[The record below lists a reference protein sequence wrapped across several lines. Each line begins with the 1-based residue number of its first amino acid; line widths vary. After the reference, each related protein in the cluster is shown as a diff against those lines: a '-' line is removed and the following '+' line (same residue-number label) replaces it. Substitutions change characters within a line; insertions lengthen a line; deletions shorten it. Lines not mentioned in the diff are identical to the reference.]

1 MGGVVQI
8 LTEQPGPGER
18 FRTESHAGNLNTYT
32 ESLSGRYGT
41 DRIGLS
47 LGYRWFHTNGFITV
61 PAYQRGPVDR
71 TDDSRHENFAGTLR
85 IAPDASTTIT
95 VGGNLFREDRTFG
108 TALSVAARTI
118 GSVTLG
124 LEHELGAS
132 GHWEAKL
139 FAQWQTF
146 RNQTGQILPPQAARL
161 SEVLDRIQVIPSD
174 DYGGLWQWTI
184 PVTPRNRVV
193 VGTDARAILGQSE
206 DQVFDTSGAPVG
218 RSLAGGKQVG
228 WGLFGEWISTPA
240 DRWTVVPSVRWDW
253 WKNFDG
259 RIESESGAVR
269 VPRDNVESA
278 LNPKLAVQYQL
289 TDRVR
294 VGASAY
300 QAFRAPTLNE
310 LYRSFSSGGFTFLPN
325 ENLTPERLTGGEA
338 TVESNLLED
347 RRLTLR
353 LTGHYDT
360 VKDQIIFVT
369 LSPTTAQ
376 RQNVGRTR
384 TIGGEAGLTAR
395 PWEQVSITAGYAYAD
410 SVVTSFPGNPTREGL
425 RLPAVSRH
433 QVTLAL
439 TLGHPDRVQVTLLGR
454 YLSRQFADDLNT
466 QPVADFVVLD
476 ASIQKKLG
484 RFVRL
489 FLDVE
494 NLTDRQYIA
503 TQTGAIKTLGAP
515 FLVLAGLSLEY

>member
-1 MGGVVQI
+1 MRQ
-8 LTEQPGPGER
+8 
-18 FRTESHAGNLNTYT
+18 
-32 ESLSGRYGT
+32 
-41 DRIGLS
+41 
-47 LGYRWFHTNGFITV
+47 
-61 PAYQRGPVDR
+61 
-71 TDDSRHENFAGTLR
+71 
-85 IAPDASTTIT
+85 
-95 VGGNLFREDRTFG
+95 
-108 TALSVAARTI
+108 SV
-118 GSVTLG
+118 
-124 LEHELGAS
+124 
-132 GHWEAKL
+132 
-139 FAQWQTF
+139 
-146 RNQTGQILPPQAARL
+146 
-161 SEVLDRIQVIPSD
+161 
-174 DYGGLWQWTI
+174 
-184 PVTPRNRVV
+184 
-193 VGTDARAILGQSE
+193 
-206 DQVFDTSGAPVG
+206 
-218 RSLAGGKQVG
+218 
-228 WGLFGEWISTPA
+228 
-240 DRWTVVPSVRWDW
+240 
-253 WKNFDG
+253 
-259 RIESESGAVR
+259 
-269 VPRDNVESA
+269 
-278 LNPKLAVQYQL
+278 
-289 TDRVR
+289 
-294 VGASAY
+294 
-300 QAFRAPTLNE
+300 
-310 LYRSFSSGGFTFLPN
+310 
-325 ENLTPERLTGGEA
+325 
-338 TVESNLLED
+338 
-347 RRLTLR
+347 
-353 LTGHYDT
+353 
-360 VKDQIIFVT
+360 

>member
-1 MGGVVQI
+1 M
-8 LTEQPGPGER
+8 
-18 FRTESHAGNLNTYT
+18 
-32 ESLSGRYGT
+32 
-41 DRIGLS
+41 
-47 LGYRWFHTNGFITV
+47 
-61 PAYQRGPVDR
+61 
-71 TDDSRHENFAGTLR
+71 
-85 IAPDASTTIT
+85 
-95 VGGNLFREDRTFG
+95 
-108 TALSVAARTI
+108 
-118 GSVTLG
+118 
-124 LEHELGAS
+124 
-132 GHWEAKL
+132 
-139 FAQWQTF
+139 
-146 RNQTGQILPPQAARL
+146 
-161 SEVLDRIQVIPSD
+161 
-174 DYGGLWQWTI
+174 
-184 PVTPRNRVV
+184 
-193 VGTDARAILGQSE
+193 
-206 DQVFDTSGAPVG
+206 
-218 RSLAGGKQVG
+218 
-228 WGLFGEWISTPA
+228 
-240 DRWTVVPSVRWDW
+240 
-253 WKNFDG
+253 
-259 RIESESGAVR
+259 
-269 VPRDNVESA
+269 
-278 LNPKLAVQYQL
+278 
-289 TDRVR
+289 
-294 VGASAY
+294 
-300 QAFRAPTLNE
+300 NE

-338 TVESNLLED
+338 TVESNLLGD